1 MEQAQSH
8 GKFELELVD
17 LAEVNLPLLDEPQ
30 HPKLRQYEHEHTLA
44 WSRTVSRAD
53 AYVFVTSEYD
63 FGPPASLI
71 NAMQYLLH
79 EWSYK
84 PLGLVTYGGV
94 SGGTRSA
101 QTIKLTATALK
112 MMPMVEAVSIPFFTQ
127 HIDKESG
134 AFDPGDIQAKAA
146 VLMLDELYRWAEA
159 LLPMRAPR
167 Q

>member
-1 MEQAQSH
+1 
-8 GKFELELVD
+8 
-17 LAEVNLPLLDEPQ
+17 
-30 HPKLRQYEHEHTLA
+30 
-44 WSRTVSRAD
+44 VSRAD